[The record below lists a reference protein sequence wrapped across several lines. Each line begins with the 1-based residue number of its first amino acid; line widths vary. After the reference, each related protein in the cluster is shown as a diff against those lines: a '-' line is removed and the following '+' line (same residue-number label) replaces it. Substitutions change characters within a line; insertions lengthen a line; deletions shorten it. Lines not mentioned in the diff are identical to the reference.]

1 MGKKDEMQVFVC
13 QTCGT
18 VSNAEVKSCFR
29 CGKENIL
36 KMPESSLRAFE
47 KEAARCFNGGRF
59 YRTEDLRRIEPYYF
73 KANQF
78 VPGFLISLG
87 DCDGRIFTINK
98 EKTHYY
104 CSPTYENQIFIIR
117 KCDQIK
123 SIEFVETSSLNLSR
137 FINPS
142 RYNIGYPGSLIA
154 GASPSPSK
162 TIQIRI
168 LTTDV
173 KEPEV
178 NLPILPELEIEGSQ
192 KYAYGHQAANEICRE
207 LKRITG
213 KAGPQEDVDAG
224 EGGGLIGQLKELA
237 ELKEQGLL
245 TEEEFVLAKKKLLL

>member
-47 KEAARCFNGGRF
+47 KEAARCFNGGPF
-59 YRTEDLRRIEPYYF
+59 YRMDDLRRIEPYYF
-73 KANQF
+73 KANHF
-78 VPGFLISLG
+78 IPGFLISFG
-87 DCDGRIFTINK
+87 DCDSRVFTINK

-104 CSPTYENQIFIIR
+104 FSPTYENQIFIIR
-117 KCDQIK
+117 KCDHIK
-123 SIEFVETSSLNLSR
+123 SVELVETSYWDQSQAFLGHPESFLSSVL
-137 FINPS
+137 PC
-142 RYNIGYPGSLIA
+142 
-154 GASPSPSK
+154 K

-173 KEPEV
+173 REPEV
-178 NLPILPELEIEGSQ
+178 NLQILPELEIEGSQ
-192 KYAYGHQAANEICRE
+192 EYAYGHQAANEICSE

-213 KAGPQEDVDAG
+213 KTDPAEDS
-224 EGGGLIGQLKELA
+224 GLIGQLKELA
-237 ELKEQGLL
+237 ELKEQGFLS
-245 TEEEFVLAKKKLLL
+245 EEEFAVAKKKLLNI